1 MKIYL
6 YNFTKEK
13 NLVRK
18 GAFFTNTIE
27 LDGTLRNECS
37 VMNPTIEVQ
46 STGLITSNYAYVV
59 EFNRYYF
66 IDEIV
71 CVRNGLWRLTMS
83 VDVLM
88 TYRNEI
94 SEQRAIISRQENSF
108 NSFLKD
114 DLLPLQLKRII
125 HLVTGS
131 RGARNGIFKNCYT
144 GKEEYCYALTV
155 FSGTGNSY
163 SPTQTGREIES
174 PYNFAGVL
182 SHSPYSTCTQIFAMT
197 YKQVETFM
205 KEISDFDFPATFFGE
220 KGEYVVSLKL
230 FPYELKRSNFP
241 DSPIVINKREMK
253 TYAYQLAPTETAGG
267 ANIVTENFL
276 VDYFNLTSIKNLF
289 KEKEFLTFQPYSAF
303 KIYLPFYGDAEIDLK
318 LFYADTTYNLI
329 GVYITVDLL
338 SGEGRYDIYPVRTN
352 PSIPSQIQ
360 KKQSYPYY
368 SFNFN
373 LGVDVPISYN
383 REATRKNELI
393 LGSIKT
399 AISAGTSIAGIPLN
413 FESTLLNNSKPKG
426 RFGKRATRKAE
437 LSATRGV
444 VESAGNIT
452 SNFIDTV
459 SQAMQYSP
467 INNKTD
473 GYLGYTLSYFPV
485 AMLDRPV
492 IDEPENYSKL
502 YGRPSMKYEALG
514 TLTGFTIVSNIHIE
528 NISTALSEELEE
540 IEALLKEGVIL

>member
-6 YNFTKEK
+6 YNYSKER
-13 NLVRK
+13 NLVSK
-18 GAFFTNTIE
+18 GLYLTKTIE

-37 VMNPTIEVQ
+37 VINPVIEVQ
-46 STGLITSNYAYVV
+46 STGLISSNYAYIV

-66 IDEIV
+66 IDEITSI
-71 CVRNGLWRLTMS
+71 RNNLWRLSLS

-94 SEQRAIISRQENSF
+94 FEQRAIISRQENSF

-114 DLLPLQLKRII
+114 ELLPLQLERAI
-125 HLVTGS
+125 HMSSGNL
-131 RGARNGIFKNCYT
+131 GARNSPFKNCYT

-155 FSGTGNSY
+155 FSGIGNLY
-163 SPTQTGREIES
+163 APTSTGRDIES

-197 YKQVETFM
+197 YKQVEAFM
-205 KEISDFDFPATFFGE
+205 KEISTFDFPATIFGE
-220 KGEYVVSLKL
+220 KGDYVVSLKL
-230 FPYELKRSNFP
+230 FPYQLKRSNFP
-241 DSPIVINKREMK
+241 DAPIVINKREMK
-253 TYAYQLAPTETAGG
+253 TVAYQIKPTESAGG
-267 ANIVTENFL
+267 ADIVTESFL
-276 VDYFNLTSIKNLF
+276 VDYFNLTSIKNIF
-289 KEKEFLTFQPYSAF
+289 REKEFLTFQPYSTF
-303 KIYLPFYGDAEIDLK
+303 KLYLPFYGDAEIDLK
-318 LFYADTTYNLI
+318 LFFNNTTYNLI
-329 GVYITVDLL
+329 GIYLTVDLL
-338 SGEGRYDIYPVRTN
+338 SGEARYDIYPVRYN
-352 PSIPSQIQ
+352 QSQIQ
-360 KKQSYPYY
+360 KMVSNPYY

-399 AISAGTSIAGIPLN
+399 AISAGTSIAGVPLN

-437 LSATRGV
+437 LSATRGI
-444 VESAGNIT
+444 VESTGNIT

-485 AMLDRPV
+485 MMLDHPIV
-492 IDEPENYSKL
+492 NEPTNYAKL

-514 TLTGFTIVSNIHIE
+514 LLTGFTIVSNIHIE
-528 NISTALSEELEE
+528 NISIALSEELEE
-540 IEALLKEGVIL
+540 IETLLKEGVIL

>member
-6 YNFTKEK
+6 YNYSKER
-13 NLVRK
+13 NLVSK
-18 GAFFTNTIE
+18 GLYLKKTIE

-37 VMNPTIEVQ
+37 VINPVIEVQ
-46 STGLITSNYAYVV
+46 STGLISSNYAYIV

-66 IDEIV
+66 IDEITSI
-71 CVRNGLWRLTMS
+71 RNNLWRLSLS

-88 TYRNEI
+88 TYKNGI
-94 SEQRAIISRQENSF
+94 FEQRAIISRQENSF

-114 DLLPLQLKRII
+114 ELLPLQLERTIYMSSGK
-125 HLVTGS
+125 L
-131 RGARNGIFKNCYT
+131 GAHNGTFKNCYT

-155 FSGTGNSY
+155 FSGIGNSY
-163 SPTQTGREIES
+163 SPTSTGREIES

-197 YKQVETFM
+197 YKQVEAFM
-205 KEISDFDFPATFFGE
+205 KEISNFDFPATIFGE
-220 KGEYVVSLKL
+220 KGDYVVSLKL
-230 FPYELKRSNFP
+230 FPYQLKRSNFP
-241 DSPIVINKREMK
+241 DTPIVINKREMK
-253 TYAYQLAPTETAGG
+253 TVAYQIKPTETAGG
-267 ANIVTENFL
+267 ADIVTESFL
-276 VDYFNLTSIKNLF
+276 VDYFDLTSIKNIF
-289 KEKEFLTFQPYSAF
+289 REKEFLTFQPYSTF
-303 KIYLPFYGDAEIDLK
+303 KLYLPFYGDAEIDLK
-318 LFYADTTYNLI
+318 LFFNNTTYNLI
-329 GVYITVDLL
+329 GIYLTIDLL
-338 SGEGRYDIYPVRTN
+338 SGEARYDIYPVRDN
-352 PSIPSQIQ
+352 QSQIQ
-360 KKQSYPYY
+360 KMVSNPYY
-368 SFNFN
+368 SFNFY

-399 AISAGTSIAGIPLN
+399 AISAGTSIAGVPLN

-437 LSATRGV
+437 LSATRGI
-444 VESAGNIT
+444 VESTGNIT

-473 GYLGYTLSYFPV
+473 GYLGYALSYFPV
-485 AMLDRPV
+485 MMLDHPIV
-492 IDEPENYSKL
+492 NEPTNYAKL
-502 YGRPSMKYEALG
+502 YGRPSMKYEILG
-514 TLTGFTIVSNIHIE
+514 MLNGFTIVSNIHIE

-540 IEALLKEGVIL
+540 IETLLKEGVIL